1 MSYSY
6 NSTNTYLNKKR
17 SDDDSKNYR
26 YDRYEKYDKFDKYSN
41 HYHKTYHSI
50 MPNNYYNSNS
60 RYKNSYYPPSKNYH
74 NSNYLNKNDMR
85 RDYKSSY
92 QKYSNNDEGIRN
104 LSHMEIPSPNHK
116 KEDKIKGHSEK
127 DNLIKNYQIVSN
139 IVNKGCQHI
148 FQSQQNI
155 NIKIN
160 VNSNSIKL
168 NSEKEKEKEKKIDK
182 NKYSNIKEN
191 MKKEDSFLLKVPKP
205 TPKIKLE
212 CFNRNSIIIQENP
225 IFSFEAYP
233 NNLLD
238 FSKKNYI
245 LDNENINNNCNN
257 NKDCNFNLNSCY
269 LLSKIHNWKLVSNF
283 VSPSFLSEE
292 KFENIPIEQNLKE
305 KKNFIIYDSKY
316 EYMLEKNLVT
326 GRKNKLINE
335 IYGIK
340 YSIDKTD
347 NDILKIKNK
356 IKEKEFKLKCL
367 SIKKDS
373 IDKALKENRKED

>member
-6 NSTNTYLNKKR
+6 NSTNSYLNKKR

-168 NSEKEKEKEKKIDK
+168 NNEKEKDKEKKIDK

-191 MKKEDSFLLKVPKP
+191 IKKEDSFLLKVPKP

-326 GRKNKLINE
+326 GRKNKLLND

>member
-26 YDRYEKYDKFDKYSN
+26 YERYDKYDKFDKYSN
-41 HYHKTYHSI
+41 HYHKTYHNI

-60 RYKNSYYPPSKNYH
+60 RYKNSYYPPSKSYH

-85 RDYKSSY
+85 REYKSSY

-116 KEDKIKGHSEK
+116 KEDKIKSHNEK

-269 LLSKIHNWKLVSNF
+269 LLSKIPNWKLVSNF

-316 EYMLEKNLVT
+316 EYLLEKNLVT
-326 GRKNKLINE
+326 GRKNKLLND

-367 SIKKDS
+367 SIKKDC
-373 IDKALKENRKED
+373 IDKALKDNRKED